1 VSITEIGIS
10 KTKAVLLS
18 VVYTRVDYLSEMNG
32 MYQVSIGITTNM
44 RASATGWISRNADS
58 LGARSIWVGEDIAL
72 GQETFVLTVNTL
84 LETKNVRVGTGI
96 IPVTVHNIATLARAG
111 LTLAEMGEGR
121 FAFGLGI
128 GGIQDL
134 EKHGIRLR
142 KPVTELRKTVQIL
155 QRLWHGETVD
165 SKSELFSV
173 SKFGLGITKPL
184 KIPIFFG
191 VRGPQ
196 MLKLAGKIADGVI
209 LSGPFDY
216 LRNAI
221 KLVDDSAEA
230 VGKERGSI
238 EKVIWVPTIPTFK
251 GIKED
256 VARRV
261 VALVIADTPEAVIDM
276 LDVDIER
283 VDRIRKTVAE
293 FSPKEG
299 AEFVNDNLLDVFSI
313 SGTREHMVDRFEELE
328 KIGATEVVIGPPFSG
343 DWRGAT
349 TEIFEEVRLRRD
361 EK

>member
-1 VSITEIGIS
+1 MSITEIGIS

-221 KLVDDSAEA
+221 K
-230 VGKERGSI
+230 
-238 EKVIWVPTIPTFK
+238 IPTFK

>member
-221 KLVDDSAEA
+221 K
-230 VGKERGSI
+230 
-238 EKVIWVPTIPTFK
+238 IPTFK